1 LEGEKSLN
9 PPKKDDLAPRDLP
22 RAKIKKQARI
32 SVIWIVPLIAA
43 IAAGWLV
50 YKNVHESGPV
60 ITIQFSDGSGL
71 QANQTV
77 LKYRGVRIGEVRSV
91 QLAGDPAHVEVE
103 VRLTA
108 WAKNLAREGSVF
120 WIVRPEVGAG
130 GLSGL
135 ETIVSGPY
143 IQVQPGG
150 GREQKNFIGA
160 EEPPILNQSKSGL
173 EIVLTTPQINTLSIG
188 SPIYYRGIEVGDVE
202 YFVLSTNS
210 TQVEIHALI
219 EPAFAPLV
227 RTDSEFW
234 NAGGISM
241 RLKFFGINVSAENF
255 KSLVIGGIAFATP
268 PPPGILASNGG
279 IFPLNEKADDKWL
292 KWSPSIEITNANPT
306 ATQGS
311 PSSLLLNSV
320 NPSSSQ

>member
-1 LEGEKSLN
+1 MSL
-9 PPKKDDLAPRDLP
+9 PKKDEPVPRDLP
-22 RAKIKKQARI
+22 RAKIMEPKRI
-32 SVIWIVPLIAA
+32 SIIWIVPLIAA

-50 YKNVHESGPV
+50 YKNVRETGPV
-60 ITIQFSDGSGL
+60 VTIQFSDGSGL

-103 VRLTA
+103 ARLTA
-108 WAKNLAREGSVF
+108 SAKNLAREGSVF

-143 IQVQPGG
+143 IQVQPGAG
-150 GREQKNFIGA
+150 KEQKKFIGA
-160 EEPPILNQSKSGL
+160 EEPPILDQSKSGL
-173 EIVLTTPQINTLSIG
+173 EIILTTPQINTLSIG
-188 SPIYYRGIEVGDVE
+188 SPVYYRGIEVGEVE

-268 PPPGILASNGG
+268 TSSETPASNGSV
-279 IFPLNEKADDKWL
+279 FPLNEKADDKWL
-292 KWSPSIEITNANPT
+292 KWSPSIEITNASPT
-306 ATQGS
+306 APQGS

-320 NPSSSQ
+320 NPDSK